1 MLDPAIATGSVVVAG
16 AIMMSG
22 FILEIPVLVVLGIVL
37 VPLAVL
43 SGVPMW
49 GRRGGGYRH

>member
-1 MLDPAIATGSVVVAG
+1 MLAPAIATGSVVVAG

-49 GRRGGGYRH
+49 GRRGGRYH